1 MERWVQ
7 LCILS
12 LVAVVPG
19 RAALD
24 LTGNNLV
31 DGIWKAPATLPCLYE
46 PSSDFKQL
54 KVTWKFSQSSEAPR
68 TILHHDASEDHI
80 FLTAFRDR
88 VNVAKNPPG
97 DVSLHIKKL
106 EMTDIGSFVC
116 LVELEAQNMSI
127 ISREKTVQLKVVKV
141 PVSKP
146 VVEASSQDSVLPR
159 GTRMSLTCS
168 ASGSPPITYRW
179 YKEGPEGEAEELRR
193 GPLLAFESLQLS
205 DSARYFCTAENRLNV
220 QKEQSD
226 SFQLTVKDAS
236 EVSTAGPAADSGG
249 HTTAETGTPVWN
261 FVAGTSR
268 RPEMTHTRTGGM
280 VTSATT
286 FGNFSGQQKKTP
298 GAQKKALPLYVI
310 ILIAVLSAAF
320 ILMVISVV
328 LCRRRTKSDN
338 IYEVTY
344 NNNALTLE
352 GNEDIPASPGVNGTC
367 LYEEPN
373 SSFGNNY
380 TMEPTKAVE
389 YVTMGEKMDNEYEIL
404 VTEKRLG
411 N

>member
-226 SFQLTVKDAS
+226 SFQLTVK
-236 EVSTAGPAADSGG
+236 
-249 HTTAETGTPVWN
+249 
-261 FVAGTSR
+261 
-268 RPEMTHTRTGGM
+268 GGM